1 MLEKLFVKRCQ
12 SVCFFSGESEL
23 QVKVPRLLHLVAD
36 KSITLSWKQRSYLWH
51 TSGVTSA
58 PRRNA
63 VTGDQIFV
71 RLHLVVWFT
80 WWQPGAQPVDTSQ
93 LNTRP
98 HHLSG
103 CWFKEEGEW
112 CDSDQTLLLLEL
124 P

>member
-1 MLEKLFVKRCQ
+1 M
-12 SVCFFSGESEL
+12 
-23 QVKVPRLLHLVAD
+23 
-36 KSITLSWKQRSYLWH
+36 
-51 TSGVTSA
+51 
-58 PRRNA
+58 
-63 VTGDQIFV
+63 TGDQIFV

-93 LNTRP
+93 LYTRP

-103 CWFKEEGEW
+103 CWLKEEGEW